1 MTPIKSVTDFVKV
14 ILEWPVSKT
23 SVVSYRGHGSVDF
36 RLSPSIFRKA
46 STRENEHILLRE
58 LIAAHPEDFDR
69 DTSALEML
77 VRMQHFS
84 LPTRLLDVT
93 MNPLVALYFACE
105 TVKKRVTLPSGKTQT
120 QDMDGHVV
128 MLRVHKGRVR
138 YFDSDTVSCLTNLA
152 RLSWSYKR
160 KIDTMLEQERFNE
173 STPIKRLLHFI
184 RQEKNGFL
192 DEIEPDDLDSIILVK
207 PKQNNKRI
215 LAQAG
220 AFFAFGLV
228 EEIDASNTDGI
239 KVEHI
244 VIPAAAKSGILEE
257 LDKLGIN
264 EKTMFP
270 DIERAARY
278 ITGTLSSGDAATKV
292 VLRRPA
298 K

>member
-1 MTPIKSVTDFVKV
+1 MNSIKSVTDFVRI
-14 ILEWPVSKT
+14 ILGW
-23 SVVSYRGHGSVDF
+23 SVAKNAVVTYRGHGSTDF
-36 RLSPSIFRKA
+36 KLIPSIFRKEA
-46 STRENEHILLRE
+46 TRENEHILLRE

-93 MNPLVALYFACE
+93 MNPMVALYFACE
-105 TVKKRVTLPSGKTQT
+105 TVKKRVPASNGKTRIK
-120 QDMDGHVV
+120 DMDGHVV
-128 MLRVHKGRVR
+128 MLRAFKRRVR

-152 RLSWSYKR
+152 RLSWTYKN
-160 KIDTMLEQERFNE
+160 KIDTGLELEEFNQ
-173 STPIKRLLHFI
+173 STPIKRLLHFV

-192 DEIEPDDLDSIILVK
+192 DEIEPSDLDSIVLVK

-220 AFFAFGLV
+220 AFFAFGLD
-228 EEIDASNTDGI
+228 EEIKSNSLDKI

-244 VIPAAAKSGILEE
+244 VIPAGAKGDLLKE

-292 VLRRPA
+292 LRHPT